1 MKIGIANDHR
11 AYNTKEELKSLLDD
25 YDITDYGCFSSDML
39 YLFCQL
45 NMLLLSLSLALIG
58 NNLMS

>member
-25 YDITDYGCFSSDML
+25 NLVEKPDKMIKDEIKSFLKENYDSS
-39 YLFCQL
+39 
-45 NMLLLSLSLALIG
+45 G
-58 NNLMS
+58 R